1 MNHALIE
8 SMQTLESVAIDI
20 DAAPQTRMQLEN
32 LQSSIENKQFY
43 LPVVGQFSAGK
54 SHFINN
60 LLGRDILPTLTTET
74 TSFLTTIRFGEQD
87 KLLIKLNNNQ
97 ELVLDISMAKC
108 LSQQSI
114 SRGEL
119 SIQLPEL
126 NIDDISS
133 LDIELN
139 SPLLED
145 GLVLVDTPGINTLH
159 SAHEAMTY
167 EFLPAAQAF
176 LYVSG
181 NQPSISDLNFLER
194 ISKFGLD
201 VLFVRTRMDEIN
213 ECEESVESV
222 VAEDCQI
229 LEQVVDT
236 SQHYFAI
243 SNKLEQPRWQEN
255 FKSLQQ
261 WLKGYFADDVR
272 LSLERA
278 VANNMRKLTAD
289 FQTQLDKT
297 IQLIEFEYQGDPEQF
312 ESDVKQLETELAL
325 QKKDGMLLKESLE
338 HEFSLVKRDIGR
350 ELERLKVQAVDD
362 YRKTLSTAIWIDSP
376 TKVREY
382 SDQSVKELALNINTR
397 VSERLTISVE
407 SIYRQQNEQLSALGL
422 VGGRLSAEGFSVEMN
437 TPTLDEVVSNSDEVL
452 LAISRQL
459 NSMDA
464 EEIELNNSASQ
475 LTEDMRS
482 ASSEL
487 DAISLEAEI
496 SKETVNQLSYA
507 PQYITNP
514 GDSSFSKTFS
524 MLGQAVD
531 LAVMFIPTPA
541 GPVKAVT
548 NGKKAI
554 DAAKTTKKT
563 IDATQTAIKAT
574 KAVKKATTVIK
585 TAKSA
590 VDKYKPI
597 AQKHVSN
604 YRKLKEKSQQSAAK
618 LANSSDEKEQNLG
631 QVALNSLQLLEAEF
645 WMRKLGENFDEPPSS
660 RIDENHRRQ
669 FEELRAKAEHEV
681 QSKVQRQLK
690 KMSDMG
696 LLNEK
701 IAYGQK
707 KKELLLQRRSELEAE
722 LQALTENQ
730 KQQQKEQQR
739 NLSCE
744 FYCRQMNNSMS
755 SYIESVKTASD
766 ELIEQFMVKLS
777 LSVMMDSES
786 MVRELA
792 DQIAELKSNL
802 QLSQQE
808 KEQKLFQVTQLAE
821 KLDSLNA

>member
-1 MNHALIE
+1 MNHTLIE
-8 SMQTLESVAIDI
+8 SLQTLESVAIDI
-20 DAAPQTRMQLEN
+20 DAAPQTRIQLEN
-32 LQSSIENKQFY
+32 LQSSMENKQFY

-119 SIQLPEL
+119 SRQFPEL
-126 NIDDISS
+126 DIDDISS

-159 SAHEAMTY
+159 STHEAMTY

-176 LYVSG
+176 LYVSS

-201 VLFVRTRMDEIN
+201 VLFVRTRMDEVN
-213 ECEESVESV
+213 ECEESIESV
-222 VAEDCQI
+222 VAEDCKI

-243 SNKLEQPRWQEN
+243 SNKLEQSRWQEH

-278 VANNMRKLTAD
+278 VGNNIRKLTAD
-289 FQTQLDKT
+289 FRTQLDKT

-312 ESDVKQLETELAL
+312 ESDVKQLETELTL

-338 HEFSLVKRDIGR
+338 HEFALVKRDIGR

-362 YRKTLSTAIWIDSP
+362 YRKTLSTAIWIDST

-382 SDQSVKELALNINTR
+382 SDQSVKELAVNINTR
-397 VSERLTISVE
+397 VSERLTKSVE
-407 SIYRQQNEQLSALGL
+407 SIYRQRNEQLSAVGL
-422 VGGRLSAEGFSVEMN
+422 VGKRLSAEGFSFEMN

-459 NSMDA
+459 NSIDA
-464 EEIELNNSASQ
+464 EEIELNNSASN

-482 ASSEL
+482 VSSEL
-487 DAISLEAEI
+487 DAISLEAES
-496 SKETVNQLSYA
+496 SKETVNQLSYV

-541 GPVKAVT
+541 GPVKAAT

-554 DAAKTTKKT
+554 DAAKATKKA
-563 IDATQTAIKAT
+563 IDATQ
-574 KAVKKATTVIK
+574 AVKKATTVIK
-585 TAKSA
+585 TAKAA

-597 AQKHVSN
+597 AQKYVSN
-604 YRKLKEKSQQSAAK
+604 YRNLKEKAQQSANA

-669 FEELRAKAEHEV
+669 FEELRAKAEYEV

-690 KMSDMG
+690 KMRDMG

-701 IAYGQK
+701 IAYEQK
-707 KKELLLQRRSELEAE
+707 KKELLLQRRSELEVE
-722 LQALTENQ
+722 LQALTEKQ
-730 KQQQKEQQR
+730 KQQEKEQQR

-744 FYCRQMNNSMS
+744 FYCRQMTNSMS

-786 MVRELA
+786 IVRELT
-792 DQIAELKSNL
+792 DQIAELKSNV
-802 QLSQQE
+802 QLSLQE
-808 KEQKLFQVTQLAE
+808 KEQKLFQVNQLAE
-821 KLDSLNA
+821 KLDSLNV

>member
-1 MNHALIE
+1 MNHKLIE
-8 SMQTLESVAIDI
+8 SLQTLESVAFDI
-20 DAAPQTRMQLEN
+20 DAAPQTRMQIEN
-32 LQSSIENKQFY
+32 LQSSLENKQFY

-74 TSFLTTIRFGEQD
+74 TSFLTTIRFGEKD

-97 ELVLDISMAKC
+97 ELVLDISMAQC

-119 SIQLPEL
+119 SRQLPEL
-126 NIDDISS
+126 NIDDICS
-133 LDIELN
+133 LDIEIN
-139 SPLLED
+139 SPLLEG

-213 ECEESVESV
+213 EYEESVESV
-222 VAEDCQI
+222 VAEDCLI
-229 LEQVVDT
+229 LEQVIDT
-236 SQHYFAI
+236 SQNYFAI
-243 SNKLEQPRWQEN
+243 SNKLEQSRWQDR

-278 VANNMRKLTAD
+278 VSNNIRKLTAD
-289 FQTQLDKT
+289 FRTQLDQT
-297 IQLIEFEYQGDPEQF
+297 TQLIEFEYKGDPQQLET
-312 ESDVKQLETELAL
+312 DVKQLETELTL
-325 QKKDGMLLKESLE
+325 QKKDGMLLKERLE

-362 YRKTLSTAIWIDSP
+362 YRKTLTTAIWIESP
-376 TKVREY
+376 KKVREY

-397 VSERLTISVE
+397 VSERLTQSVE
-407 SIYRQQNEQLSALGL
+407 SIYRQQNEQLSAVGL
-422 VGGRLSAEGFSVEMN
+422 VGKRLSAEGFSIEMN
-437 TPTLDEVVSNSDEVL
+437 IPTLDEVVSKTDDAL

-459 NSMDA
+459 NSIDA
-464 EEIELNNSASQ
+464 EENELDNSASK

-482 ASSEL
+482 VSTDL
-487 DAISLEAEI
+487 DAISLDAES
-496 SKETVNQLSYA
+496 SKEAVNQLSYV

-531 LAVMFIPTPA
+531 LAIMFIPTPA
-541 GPVKAVT
+541 APVKGAM
-548 NGKKAI
+548 NGKKAV
-554 DAAKTTKKT
+554 DAVKATQKAIK
-563 IDATQTAIKAT
+563 ATQTA
-574 KAVKKATTVIK
+574 KKASTVIN
-585 TAKSA
+585 TAKAA

-597 AQKHVSN
+597 AQQHVSN
-604 YRKLKEKSQQSAAK
+604 FRKLKGKAQQGANK
-618 LANSSDEKEQNLG
+618 LANSSDEKEQSLG

-660 RIDENHRRQ
+660 RIDQNHRRQ
-669 FEELRAKAEHEV
+669 FEEQRAKAEQEM

-690 KMSDMG
+690 KLSDMG

-701 IAYGQK
+701 IAYEQK

-722 LQALTENQ
+722 LKSLTEKQ

-744 FYCRQMNNSMS
+744 FYCQQMNNSLS
-755 SYIESVKTASD
+755 SYIESVKASSD
-766 ELIEQFMVKLS
+766 EVIEQFMVKLS
-777 LSVMMDSES
+777 LSVMMDSEAS
-786 MVRELA
+786 IKGLT
-792 DQIAELKSNL
+792 DQIAELKSNMR
-802 QLSQQE
+802 LSQQE
-808 KEQKLFQVTQLAE
+808 KEQKLFQVAQLAE
-821 KLDSLNA
+821 KLDSLYA